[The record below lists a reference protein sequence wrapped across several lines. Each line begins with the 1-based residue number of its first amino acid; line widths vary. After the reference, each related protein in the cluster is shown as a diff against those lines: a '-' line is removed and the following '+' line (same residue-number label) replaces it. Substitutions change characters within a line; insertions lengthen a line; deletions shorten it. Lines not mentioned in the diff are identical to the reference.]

1 MENYY
6 SAVNASNI
14 EHQQHGLLQDQHDSN
29 SDDSAISDT
38 EDDEVFTCKS
48 LKHFHY

>member
-1 MENYY
+1 MVFTFRNRLK
-6 SAVNASNI
+6 I
-14 EHQQHGLLQDQHDSN
+14 IIQQHKLLQDQHDSN